1 MKHVVLRAH
10 VLEIHIRN
18 AGEIH
23 SFLRLGFEH
32 DDELIGRGVGQWLEQ
47 NGVHDAEDCGVRAD
61 AEGEGE
67 NRNRGEAGILAHH
80 AERVTRVGDERFEP
94 EAAALLAAIF
104 FHAFHCAEL
113 QSRLASRFIGRHS
126 RGDIGGGLLL
136 DVETQLVVRVLLPFF
151 TREPTHAGFLGRS
164 SLITHHS

>member
-1 MKHVVLRAH
+1 MLLISGEFGEDVVLRAH

-47 NGVHDAEDCGVRAD
+47 NGVDDAEDGGVRAD

-80 AERVTRVGDERFEP
+80 AERVTRVGDESFEP

-104 FHAFHCAEL
+104 FYAFHCAEL
-113 QSRLASRFIGRHS
+113 QRRLASRFVGRHS
-126 RGDIGGGLLL
+126 SCDVCGGLLL
-136 DVETQLVVRVLLPFF
+136 DVETQLVVRLLLPFF
-151 TREPTHAGFLGRS
+151 ARKPAHL
-164 SLITHHS
+164 

>member
-1 MKHVVLRAH
+1 MLLISGEFGEDAVLRAQ
-10 VLEIHIRN
+10 VLEIRIRN

-23 SFLRLGFEH
+23 AFLRLGFEH
-32 DDELIGRGVGQWLEQ
+32 DDELTGRGVRQWLEE
-47 NGVHDAEDCGVRAD
+47 NGVHDAEDGGVCAD

-67 NRNRGEAGILAHH
+67 NRNRGEAGIFAHH
-80 AERVTRVGDERFEP
+80 AQGVSRVGDESFEP

-104 FHAFHCAEL
+104 LHAFHCAEL
-113 QSRLASRFIGRHS
+113 QRRLASRFLGRHS

-151 TREPTHAGFLGRS
+151 ARKPRHF
-164 SLITHHS
+164 I